1 MEITHDDVKKILE
14 IVDSAKDLEELDLS
28 YGGFHLRIHRG
39 NGPAPAIREPARA
52 VAPPPTAVPA
62 PPAAPPQARVPSAGQ
77 DHTLAAGDIAI
88 RAPMVGTFYRSP
100 APGDPPFVEV
110 GQRVGPDDTLC
121 LIEVMKLFTSIKAGV
136 GGVVK
141 QIVAADSDVVE
152 FDQLLIIIGRA

>member
-14 IVDSAKDLEELDLS
+14 IVDNAKNLEELDLS

-39 NGPAPAIREPARA
+39 SGAAPASREPARA
-52 VAPPPTAVPA
+52 VAPPAAAAAAPA
-62 PPAAPPQARVPSAGQ
+62 PIQAAMPTSGQ
-77 DHTLAAGDIAI
+77 EHTLAPGDIAI

-100 APGDPPFVEV
+100 APGDPPFVQI

-141 QIVAADSDVVE
+141 QIIAADSDLVE

>member
-14 IVDSAKDLEELDLS
+14 IVDNAKNLEELDLR
-28 YGGFHLRIHRG
+28 YGGFHLRINRG
-39 NGPAPAIREPARA
+39 SGPGSATHEPARTVAPPPAAEPARA
-52 VAPPPTAVPA
+52 PIQTAM
-62 PPAAPPQARVPSAGQ
+62 PSAGQ
-77 DHTLAAGDIAI
+77 EHTLAAGDIAI
-88 RAPMVGTFYRSP
+88 RAPMIGTFYRSP
-100 APGDPPFVEV
+100 APGDPPFVQV
-110 GQRVGPDDTLC
+110 GQRVSPDDTLC

>member
-14 IVDSAKDLEELDLS
+14 IVDNAKNLEELELR
-28 YGGFHLRIHRG
+28 YGGFHLRINRG
-39 NGPAPAIREPARA
+39 SGPAPAIHEPARA
-52 VAPPPTAVPA
+52 VAPPPTAAPA
-62 PPAAPPQARVPSAGQ
+62 PAPIQTAMPSAGRE
-77 DHTLAAGDIAI
+77 HTLAAGDIAI

-100 APGDPPFVEV
+100 APGEPPFVQV

-141 QIVAADSDVVE
+141 QIVVVDSDLVE

>member
-1 MEITHDDVKKILE
+1 MEITHDDVKKIIE

-39 NGPAPAIREPARA
+39 SGPAPAIREPART
-52 VAPPPTAVPA
+52 VAPL
-62 PPAAPPQARVPSAGQ
+62 PAAPPVPAPVQAAMTATGQ
-77 DHTLAAGDIAI
+77 EHALAVGDIAI

-121 LIEVMKLFTSIKAGV
+121 LIEIMKLFTSIKAGI

-141 QIVAADSDVVE
+141 QILAANDELVE
-152 FDQLLIIIGRA
+152 FDQLLLIIGRA